1 MTVTGPAPDG
11 ASKARVIRL
20 AAVDHAVSS
29 RLGEP
34 ISKAQL
40 LQLLDRA
47 NMPVVTGQGRPHSVY
62 GTLAVRAEDFRLL
75 EAVDA
80 SQLRALAGLA

>member
-47 NMPVVTGQGRPHSVY
+47 NMPVVTGQGRPHHLY
-62 GTLAVRAEDFRLL
+62 GTLAVRVEDFRLL
-75 EAVDA
+75 EAVDVA
-80 SQLRALAGLA
+80 QLRALAGLA